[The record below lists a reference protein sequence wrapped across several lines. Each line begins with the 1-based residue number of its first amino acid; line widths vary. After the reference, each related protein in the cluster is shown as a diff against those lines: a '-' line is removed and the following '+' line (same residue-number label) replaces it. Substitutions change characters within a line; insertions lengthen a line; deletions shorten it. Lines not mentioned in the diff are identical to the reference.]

1 MYNSTEINS
10 NKSAFEFSSQAI
22 KQVVDLCSPINS
34 IGIRCFRYMRLYKD
48 CTYIVLTNG
57 FEDFLEDSMSTLKD
71 LGKFWGSHIK
81 YVKNGF
87 DPFLMQWPH
96 DAFKKDINMNLF
108 HKYDFWNGVSLIY
121 RYDNYIDI
129 VSFALG
135 ASHKDNCGLLV
146 NNKEFLKTFINH
158 FREKSSNLLESKE
171 KSKLALFGNRFD
183 TAYSPNPLLEKVKIV
198 EKQLK
203 RSMVRS
209 FEDLK
214 LSPRELECLELMSHG
229 KTAKEIAQE
238 IQISPRTVESYVTN
252 IKVKTEC
259 NYKSELIDFFFKNQ
273 YKIKR
278 KYS

>member
-1 MYNSTEINS
+1 MYNSTIIDS
-10 NKSAFEFSSQAI
+10 NKSAFQFSSQAARE
-22 KQVVDLCSPINS
+22 VVDLCSPLHS
-34 IGIRCFRYMRLYKD
+34 IGIQCFRYMRLYKN

-57 FEDFLEDSMSTLKD
+57 FEEFLQDSISNLKD
-71 LGKFWGSHIK
+71 LGKFWGSHIR
-81 YVKNGF
+81 YVKNSF

-96 DAFKKDINMNLF
+96 DAFQKDFNMNLF
-108 HKYDFWNGVSLIY
+108 HKHGFWNGISLIY
-121 RYDNYIDI
+121 RYENYIDI

-135 ASHKDNCGLLV
+135 ASHSDNCGLLI

-158 FREKSSNLLESKE
+158 FRKKAAKLLEQKE
-171 KSKLALFGNRFD
+171 KSKLAVFENRFD
-183 TAYSPNPLLEKVKIV
+183 TEYSPNPMLERVKLLET
-198 EKQLK
+198 QLK

-229 KTAKEIAQE
+229 KTAKEIAQA

-259 NYKSELIDFFFKNQ
+259 NYKSDLIEFFFKNQ
-273 YKIKR
+273 YKIRR